1 MGGNVSKSVSS
12 VSVQSAIKATLNVT
26 SSRAAVSA
34 NSQSMN
40 FSGNEGT
47 SLDNVNMNQ
56 KIRITIKSTSTTN
69 ATTEFASE
77 IENNLKEKI
86 KQATELG
93 GLPKNKVE
101 SLQNTAHS
109 FAVDCSK
116 VFSDNIS
123 LFVSANQTLNVNKNK
138 NSSISNVV
146 MAQTVEGAIEAF
158 SSIITNDK
166 AVQKTKA
173 ILDKELKQKSEGF
186 GGMFKAMVGPLI
198 VLLLILIAGGYI
210 YFRVRP

>member
-1 MGGNVSKSVSS
+1 MGGNVSKSVST

-26 SSRAAVSA
+26 SSRGAVSA
-34 NSQSMN
+34 NNQSMS

-47 SLDNVNMNQ
+47 TLDGVNMKQ

-69 ATTEFASE
+69 ASTEFASVVE
-77 IENNLKEKI
+77 SNLKEKI

-101 SLQNTAHS
+101 TLQATAHS

-123 LFVSANQTLNVNKNK
+123 LLISADQTLAVDNNK

-146 MAQTVEGAIEAF
+146 LSQTVEGAIEAF

-166 AVQKTKA
+166 SVQKTKA
-173 ILDKELKQKSEGF
+173 ILDKELEQKSEGF
-186 GGMFKAMVGPLI
+186 GGMFKSMIGPMI
-198 VLLLILIAGGYI
+198 VILLIMIVGGYI
-210 YFRVRP
+210 YFRARQ